1 MDLEEY
7 LNNLPRFPKD
17 LSLNNVREALKSLDL
32 INLPFECIHIAGTK
46 GKGST
51 SAMIANILQS
61 ASYSTGLFI
70 SPHLTDIKERISVNG
85 ENISKEAF
93 EYCFR
98 EINKPLSFFETL
110 FVMALLYFRYKGVQ
124 IAVLETGLGGRF
136 DATNVIEKPLIS
148 ILTTIGLDHLEVLG
162 DTIEKIAFEK
172 AGIIKANSPTI
183 SAPQKENV
191 EKIIAEKATSL
202 NSPLYV
208 IGKDYNLVREESA
221 DLTGERFS
229 IHSKVTGS
237 DYKDLKVSMLGYH
250 QVINASLSVAAF
262 ELLNKEGLNISVES
276 LREGLIKTKIRGRFE
291 IITFNERIIILDV
304 AHNPDSAKA
313 LHDTFREK
321 LKNEK
326 AIFVFAA
333 LKNKLVKEIFSE
345 ISDISEFFVFTELS
359 SVDSYSTTELRLILS
374 EVDISKEAIEIKD
387 KNEAFVYALINS
399 KKNDIICI
407 TGSSYL
413 VGEIISWMESDKRNG
428 GEKWIFQPYNHI

>member
-32 INLPFECIHIAGTK
+32 FNLPFDCIHIAGTK

-51 SAMIANILQS
+51 STMIANILQS
-61 ASYSTGLFI
+61 ASYSTGLFV
-70 SPHLTDIKERISVNG
+70 SPHLADIKERISVNG

-98 EINKPLSFFETL
+98 EIKKPLSFFETL
-110 FVMALLYFRYKGVQ
+110 FVMALLYFRDKGVQ
-124 IAVLETGLGGRF
+124 IAVLETGLGGRL

-183 SAPQKENV
+183 SAPQKESV

-221 DLTGERFS
+221 DLTGEKFS

-237 DYKDLKVSMLGYH
+237 DYEDLKVSMLGHH

-262 ELLNKEGLNISVES
+262 ELLNKEGINISVRA
-276 LREGLIKTKIRGRFE
+276 LQEGLIKTKIRGRFE
-291 IITFNERIIILDV
+291 IVNIDERIIILDV
-304 AHNPDSAKA
+304 AHNPDSARA
-313 LHDTFREK
+313 LHETFSEK
-321 LKNEK
+321 FGGKE
-326 AIFVFAA
+326 AIFIFAA

-345 ISDISEFFVFTELS
+345 IIDISKFFIFTELS
-359 SVDSYSTTELRLILS
+359 TKDSYNTGELSHILS
-374 EVDISKEAIEIKD
+374 EVSANKDSIEIND
-387 KNEAFVYALINS
+387 KIEAFIYALKNS
-399 KKNDIICI
+399 KKNDIICV
-407 TGSSYL
+407 TGSFYL
-413 VGEIISWMESDKRNG
+413 VGEIIFWMERNK
-428 GEKWIFQPYNHI
+428 EKWR

>member
-17 LSLNNVREALKSLDL
+17 LSLNNVREALESLEL
-32 INLPFECIHIAGTK
+32 LNLPFDCIHIAGTK

-61 ASYSTGLFI
+61 ASYSTGLFL
-70 SPHLTDIKERISVNG
+70 SPHLADIKERISVNG

-93 EYCFR
+93 GYCFK
-98 EINKPLSFFETL
+98 EIKKPLSFFETL
-110 FVMALLYFRYKGVQ
+110 FVMALLYFRDKGVQ

-183 SAPQKENV
+183 SAPQKESI
-191 EKIIAEKATSL
+191 EKIIARQATSL
-202 NSPLYV
+202 NSPLFV
-208 IGKDYNLVREESA
+208 VGKDYNLVREESA

-276 LREGLIKTKIRGRFE
+276 LREGLIKAKIRGRFE
-291 IITFNERIIILDV
+291 VVNIVERTIILDV

-313 LHDTFREK
+313 LNETFSEK
-321 LKNEK
+321 FGGKE
-326 AIFVFAA
+326 AIFIFAA
-333 LKNKLVKEIFSE
+333 LKNKLVKEIFYE
-345 ISDISEFFVFTELS
+345 IIDISKFFIFTELS
-359 SVDSYSTTELRLILS
+359 AKDSYNTEELSQILS
-374 EVDISKEAIEIKD
+374 EVSINKESIEIKD
-387 KNEAFVYALINS
+387 KIEAFIYALKNS
-399 KKNDIICI
+399 KKNDIICV

-413 VGEIISWMESDKRNG
+413 VGEIISWMESNKKEWR
-428 GEKWIFQPYNHI
+428 

>member
-70 SPHLTDIKERISVNG
+70 SPHLSDIKERISVNG
-85 ENISKEAF
+85 ENINKEAF

-202 NSPLYV
+202 NSPLFV
-208 IGKDYNLVREESA
+208 VGKDYNLVREEST

-276 LREGLIKTKIRGRFE
+276 LREGLIKAKIRGRFE
-291 IITFNERIIILDV
+291 IITFNERIGALGIGYRNNIADHPV
-304 AHNPDSAKA
+304 IHAKPG
-313 LHDTFREK
+313 
-321 LKNEK
+321 
-326 AIFVFAA
+326 
-333 LKNKLVKEIFSE
+333 
-345 ISDISEFFVFTELS
+345 ISDILVRFFVG
-359 SVDSYSTTELRLILS
+359 V
-374 EVDISKEAIEIKD
+374 
-387 KNEAFVYALINS
+387 
-399 KKNDIICI
+399 C
-407 TGSSYL
+407 
-413 VGEIISWMESDKRNG
+413 SDLNQSIVAG
-428 GEKWIFQPYNHI
+428 

>member
-32 INLPFECIHIAGTK
+32 FNLPFNCIHIAGTK

-61 ASYSTGLFI
+61 ASYSTGLFV
-70 SPHLTDIKERISVNG
+70 SPHLADIKERISVNG

-110 FVMALLYFRYKGVQ
+110 FVMALLYFRDKGVQ

-183 SAPQKENV
+183 SAPQKASV

-221 DLTGERFS
+221 DLTGEKFS
-229 IHSKVTGS
+229 IHSKVTGD

-262 ELLNKEGLNISVES
+262 ELLNKEGINISVRA
-276 LREGLIKTKIRGRFE
+276 LQEGLIKTKIRGRFE
-291 IITFNERIIILDV
+291 IVNIDERIIILDV

-313 LHDTFREK
+313 LRETFSEK
-321 LKNEK
+321 FGGKE
-326 AIFVFAA
+326 AIFIFAA

-345 ISDISEFFVFTELS
+345 IIDISKFFIFTELS
-359 SVDSYSTTELRLILS
+359 TKDSYTTEELSHILS
-374 EVDISKEAIEIKD
+374 EVSVNKESIEIND
-387 KNEAFVYALINS
+387 KIEAFIYALKNS
-399 KKNDIICI
+399 KKNDIICV
-407 TGSSYL
+407 TGSFYL
-413 VGEIISWMESDKRNG
+413 VGEIISWMERNK
-428 GEKWIFQPYNHI
+428 EEWR

>member
-32 INLPFECIHIAGTK
+32 LNLPFDCIHIAGTK

-61 ASYSTGLFI
+61 ASYSTGLFV
-70 SPHLTDIKERISVNG
+70 SPHLADIKERISVNG

-98 EINKPLSFFETL
+98 EIKKPLNFFETL
-110 FVMALLYFRYKGVQ
+110 FVMALLYFRDKGVQ

-183 SAPQKENV
+183 SAPQKESV
-191 EKIIAEKATSL
+191 EKIISEKAASL

-208 IGKDYNLVREESA
+208 IGKDYHLVREESA

-262 ELLNKEGLNISVES
+262 ELLNKEGMNISIES

-291 IITFNERIIILDV
+291 IFNIDERIIILDV
-304 AHNPDSAKA
+304 AHSPDSAKA
-313 LHDTFREK
+313 LRETF
-321 LKNEK
+321 NEK
-326 AIFVFAA
+326 FTGKNAIFVFAA
-333 LKNKLVKEIFSE
+333 LKNKLVKEFFSE
-345 ISDISEFFVFTELS
+345 IVDIAKFFIFTELS
-359 SVDSYSTTELRLILS
+359 TKDSHNTEDLSLILS
-374 EVDISKEAIEIKD
+374 EMDINKESIEIKD
-387 KNEAFVYALINS
+387 KIEAFIYALKNS
-399 KKNDIICI
+399 KKNDIICV
-407 TGSSYL
+407 TGSFYL
-413 VGEIISWMESDKRNG
+413 VGELISWMEKNKKNG
-428 GEKWIFQPYNHI
+428 GEEWMLQACNHI

>member
-32 INLPFECIHIAGTK
+32 FNLPFNCIHIAGTK

-51 SAMIANILQS
+51 STMIANILQS
-61 ASYSTGLFI
+61 ASYSTGLFV
-70 SPHLTDIKERISVNG
+70 SPHLADIKERISVNG

-98 EINKPLSFFETL
+98 EIKKPLSFFETL
-110 FVMALLYFRYKGVQ
+110 FVMALLYFRDKGVQ

-183 SAPQKENV
+183 SAPQKESV

-208 IGKDYNLVREESA
+208 IGKDYHLVREESA
-221 DLTGERFS
+221 DLTGEKFS

-237 DYKDLKVSMLGYH
+237 DYEDLKVSMLGYH

-262 ELLNKEGLNISVES
+262 ELLNKEGINISVRA
-276 LREGLIKTKIRGRFE
+276 LQEGLIKTKIRGRFE
-291 IITFNERIIILDV
+291 IVNIDERIIILDV

-313 LHDTFREK
+313 LQETFSEK
-321 LKNEK
+321 FGGKE
-326 AIFVFAA
+326 AIFIFAA

-345 ISDISEFFVFTELS
+345 IIDISKFFIFTELS
-359 SVDSYSTTELRLILS
+359 TKDSYNTGELSHILS
-374 EVDISKEAIEIKD
+374 EVSVNKDSIEIND
-387 KNEAFVYALINS
+387 KIEAFIYALKNS
-399 KKNDIICI
+399 KKNDIICV

-413 VGEIISWMESDKRNG
+413 VGEIISWMERNK
-428 GEKWIFQPYNHI
+428 EKWR